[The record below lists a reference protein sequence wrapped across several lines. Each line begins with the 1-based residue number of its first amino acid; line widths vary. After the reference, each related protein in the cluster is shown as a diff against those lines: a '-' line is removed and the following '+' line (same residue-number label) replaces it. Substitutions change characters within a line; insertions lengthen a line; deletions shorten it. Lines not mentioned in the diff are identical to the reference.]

1 MSNNKLTKAEAA
13 LERVRKAGS
22 LAKRESKQRVG
33 VIGGGAVAGALGWAE
48 AQQKWNGKLG
58 PVHVSLLGLPMAF
71 ATSIGGKGAFMR
83 QLEAAAGPLVGVA
96 FYKFGR
102 GETVVGGE
110 YDESSGQY
118 G

>member
-1 MSNNKLTKAEAA
+1 MANTKLTKAEAA

-33 VIGGGAVAGALGWAE
+33 VIGGGIVAGGLGWAE
-48 AQQKWNGKLG
+48 AQGKWNGKIG

-71 ATSIGGKGAFMR
+71 ATSMLGKGAMAR

-102 GETVVGGE
+102 GDAVVGGE
-110 YDESSGQY
+110 YDTAGEY

>member
-1 MSNNKLTKAEAA
+1 MSNKLSKAEAA

-33 VIGGGAVAGALGWAE
+33 VIVGGGVAGALGWAE
-48 AQQKWNGKLG
+48 AQQKWNGKVG
-58 PVHVSLLGLPMAF
+58 PVHVSLLGIPLAF
-71 ATSIGGKGAFMR
+71 ATSIMGKGALAR
-83 QLEAAAGPLVGVA
+83 QLEASAGPLVGVA

-110 YDESSGQY
+110 YDTSGEY